1 MDVLFIASLL
11 KRKKIEDP
19 EDLLDPVV
27 LTAEEEAVATEEE
40 ADTVVEVLTEEMTE
54 EMTEKEE
61 MTEEMTEKEVEMID
75 TAEIVS
81 VDRHTLQEEEDTTR
95 VAVAV
100 VANTLT
106 TVKCSQ
112 TLNCH
117 IVLNL
122 RVW

>member
-1 MDVLFIASLL
+1 
-11 KRKKIEDP
+11 
-19 EDLLDPVV
+19 
-27 LTAEEEAVATEEE
+27 VATEEE
-40 ADTVVEVLTEEMTE
+40 AVTVVEVLTEEMTE
-54 EMTEKEE
+54 TEKEE